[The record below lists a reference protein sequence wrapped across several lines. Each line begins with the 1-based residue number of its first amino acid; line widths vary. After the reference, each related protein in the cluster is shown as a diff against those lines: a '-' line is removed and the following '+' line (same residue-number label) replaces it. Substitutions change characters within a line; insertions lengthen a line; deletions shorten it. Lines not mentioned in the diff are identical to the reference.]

1 MQTNNQNHVTCVS
14 EQLSD
19 LILLFAVKFS
29 KRFERHFDFELSPL
43 QMHLLFYIHISGP
56 QPISELCLCNK
67 ISKQQLTPILHKL
80 IDENYIVKETNP
92 TDRRSYLI
100 KLTDRGNQYT
110 LNIIKESS
118 NIIEKIVKQL
128 SEEDY
133 KAIGY
138 HASSLM
144 HLMEKLPDADF
155 ILDEK

>member
-1 MQTNNQNHVTCVS
+1 MHKKNQSDSTCVS
-14 EQLSD
+14 NQLSD

-43 QMHLLFYIHISGP
+43 QMHLLLYIHISGP

-80 IDENYIVKETNP
+80 IDESYILKETNP
-92 TDRRSYLI
+92 RDRRSYLI
-100 KLTDRGNQYT
+100 KLTDEGKQFIE
-110 LNIIKESS
+110 NIIREGS
-118 NIIEKIVKQL
+118 NIIENLVKQL

-133 KAIGY
+133 HAIGY
-138 HASSLM
+138 HAQALM
-144 HLMEKLPDADF
+144 CLMEKLPDADL

>member
-1 MQTNNQNHVTCVS
+1 MQKINQAHLTCVS

-29 KRFERHFDFELSPL
+29 KRFERHFNFELSPL

-92 TDRRSYLI
+92 RDRRSYLI
-100 KLTDRGNQYT
+100 KLTEQGNQYT
-110 LNIIKESS
+110 MNLIKEGS

-138 HASSLM
+138 HASALK
-144 HLMEKLPDADF
+144 HLMAKLPDADF
-155 ILDEK
+155 LLEEK